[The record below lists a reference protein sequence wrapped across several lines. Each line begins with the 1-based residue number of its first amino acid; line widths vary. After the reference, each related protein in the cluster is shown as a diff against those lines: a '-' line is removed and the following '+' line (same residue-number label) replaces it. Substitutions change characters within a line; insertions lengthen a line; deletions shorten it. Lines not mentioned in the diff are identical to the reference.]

1 MMKPKGAAMEN
12 LGMIGAVGI
21 GAVVA
26 LTPAVLVWALVMSG
40 LRQMVTKNAHDKLHG
55 GAQAGKA
62 DA

>member
-1 MMKPKGAAMEN
+1 
-12 LGMIGAVGI
+12 MIGAVGI
-21 GAVVA
+21 GTVVA

-40 LRQMVTKNAHDKLHG
+40 LRQMVTKNAHNELQG